1 MVTNIILFLILMIIL
16 VTVIALIVN
25 HFEQLSKERDTLEAE
40 RKGIYNQNI
49 ILQNILR
56 TLNGDIT
63 ELCYSMRTM
72 EELCNFLFEMLRRSY
87 DIQRIDED
95 VTTVLNIK
103 YIVDSALE
111 QRLEQCIDPE
121 NIQEIANAIR
131 VIRDDPAK
139 RTVLSRGALE
149 TAANLTIKQRAESI
163 AKFMESK
170 ITELQK

>member
-72 EELCNFLFEMLRRSY
+72 EELCNLLFEMLRRSY

-111 QRLEQCIDPE
+111 QRIIDPEQRIIDPE
-121 NIQEIANAIR
+121 NIQWIEDMYKEIKAIEEKEA
-131 VIRDDPAK
+131 DD
-139 RTVLSRGALE
+139 
-149 TAANLTIKQRAESI
+149 IAEQNCREYNI
-163 AKFMESK
+163 DE
-170 ITELQK
+170 